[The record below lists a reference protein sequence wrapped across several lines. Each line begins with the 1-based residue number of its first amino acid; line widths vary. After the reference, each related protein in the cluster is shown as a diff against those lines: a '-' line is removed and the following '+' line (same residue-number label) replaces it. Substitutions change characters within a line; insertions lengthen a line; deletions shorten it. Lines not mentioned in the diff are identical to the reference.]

1 MLSLPLFQRGF
12 LRCTAPRWFVVLGGW
27 LCGAG
32 ALGSSLVHRAPPA
45 FEARDPHGE
54 PQSTVAP
61 SCAVT
66 FCPLFARATLFL
78 EFLSAREE
86 PSARSS
92 LLCHWLVAFTLT
104 CPRSRPQVAWLPP
117 RTPASLRMPENL
129 ARRLGRAKPIAHD
142 KTFLLGRGARGGC
155 GKARCVR
162 TATNLKKSRLSMWVR
177 VAIVLCA
184 VLLAGQA

>member
-1 MLSLPLFQRGF
+1 MGL
-12 LRCTAPRWFVVLGGW
+12 APW
-27 LCGAG
+27 
-32 ALGSSLVHRAPPA
+32 VHHWSMAPPA

-66 FCPLFARATLFL
+66 FCPLFARATLLL

-117 RTPASLRMPENL
+117 RTPASLWVPANL
-129 ARRLGRAKPIAHD
+129 ARRPGQAKPIAHD
-142 KTFLLGRGARGGC
+142 KNFLLGRGARGRR
-155 GKARCVR
+155 GKARR
-162 TATNLKKSRLSMWVR
+162 ARKATNLKKNRLSMLASVK
-177 VAIVLCA
+177 IVLCA